1 MVTSQE
7 NWRGMLNIIARVT
20 HHPVGF
26 AILVL
31 FWPNQ
36 TTVSV
41 DYPFSES
48 HDPPKFLYPVKYVFQ
63 LMYST
68 GPLGDLWHGMW
79 GQAQSYAY
87 RFLTLCQLANAC
99 KYRAKHYQRSPLCLA
114 PHDLCP
120 ILNDILNWRSCRV
133 SPFFFDGGW
142 NGCILGVSCLYHWM
156 LESFRDSSRCCSLAL
171 ATPFFLIFKHRKP
184 SDPIQLIFKPYQK
197 FVRKTSNFAVLRPLE
212 FVGSSSDKDSSL
224 WIITSSTPLSAPIG
238 RGQDRNRRCLGGRAQ
253 NDFALM
259 NKPSLET
266 RSGGWK
272 MRGLTTTRSLKSY
285 SAMMMMIGR
294 PTTNDDQ

>member
-1 MVTSQE
+1 
-7 NWRGMLNIIARVT
+7 MLNIIARVT

-87 RFLTLCQLANAC
+87 RFFNSLPTCKCLQVPSKTLPTVPVVPC
-99 KYRAKHYQRSPLCLA
+99 A
-114 PHDLCP
+114 P
-120 ILNDILNWRSCRV
+120 
-133 SPFFFDGGW
+133 
-142 NGCILGVSCLYHWM
+142 
-156 LESFRDSSRCCSLAL
+156 
-171 ATPFFLIFKHRKP
+171 
-184 SDPIQLIFKPYQK
+184 
-197 FVRKTSNFAVLRPLE
+197 
-212 FVGSSSDKDSSL
+212 
-224 WIITSSTPLSAPIG
+224 
-238 RGQDRNRRCLGGRAQ
+238 
-253 NDFALM
+253 
-259 NKPSLET
+259 
-266 RSGGWK
+266 
-272 MRGLTTTRSLKSY
+272 
-285 SAMMMMIGR
+285 
-294 PTTNDDQ
+294 